1 MEIQQKVNFDI
12 YEGNIAIIDV
22 DLLDNG
28 TRHPNLALMKISG
41 YFKNRGCEVNLIKNY
56 EELTYDNYEGVKMYD
71 AIYAS
76 KVFNFSKFD
85 TKLLDFENVYV
96 GGTGFFYDGG
106 DDLPFEIEHHMPDY
120 TLYDEYIEKDENHKN
135 KEIYYKDY
143 LYYSIG
149 FSTRGCFRQCD
160 FCVNKKYNKVFKH
173 SPIKEFLDESRPYLY
188 LWDDNFLAYPNWE
201 EILDEIE
208 ATGKPFQF
216 RQGLDLRLMTDRK
229 AQRFNNANYHG
240 DFIFAFDHLEDRDKI
255 IDKIQLWKRYS
266 SKICKLYVLCGFESQ
281 DEKDI
286 ERTFERIKILM
297 KYGCLPYIMRYEDYK
312 KSKYKGMYI
321 ELARWCNQ
329 PQFYKKKSFREF
341 CIANQEYKKD
351 KTKNCS
357 SYQAML
363 DFENDFPEIA
373 AKYFDLKFEEEN
385 IYKKQYG
392 YGRKYENKPLCKE
405 CKKKQNCWDDIIE
418 LKGNEDME
426 KKFIELYFNK
436 EIDTLCV
443 HYKNSEC
450 TVCTQ
455 EIAKYIIY
463 ILLKYEKSDLIEILK
478 CSKDSYIEDVTR
490 QNIPQVKQLNVVK
503 EVVEILMTNENID
516 FLELGTKLNSKFNF
530 VNKKEL
536 SLKLCGQN
544 YSKLA
549 ALLDLVVINKVGHNS
564 NIELSDL
571 GMEFYKLSEVEEDQI
586 VQKLLLRIP
595 VIRNCAINDF
605 DYTVL
610 ENDLN
615 VLPVSAPKIKKYN
628 IKYMTDILKK

>member
-1 MEIQQKVNFDI
+1 MKI
-12 YEGNIAIIDV
+12 GIIDA
-22 DLLDNG
+22 DLMDNG

-41 YFKNRGCEVNLIKNY
+41 YYKEQGHDVKLIYKSYDQVYDYDKIFLAKVFTFTKVPEWVLEIKNI
-56 EELTYDNYEGVKMYD
+56 EK
-71 AIYAS
+71 
-76 KVFNFSKFD
+76 
-85 TKLLDFENVYV
+85 
-96 GGTGFFYDGG
+96 GGTGFYEDGG
-106 DDLPFEIEHHMPDY
+106 KDLDYEIEHHKPDY
-120 TLYDEYIEKDENHKN
+120 SLYNEYVEEQLKKGRKRTSLE
-135 KEIYYKDY
+135 DY
-143 LYYSIG
+143 MDYSIG

-160 FCVNKKYNKVFKH
+160 FCVNKKYNKVFRH

-188 LWDDNFLAYPNWE
+188 LWDDNFLAYSNWE

-240 DFIFAFDHLEDRDKI
+240 DFIFAFDHLEDRDRI

-297 KYGCLPYIMRYEDYK
+297 QYGCLPYIMRYEDYK

-405 CKKKQNCWDDIIE
+405 CKKKQNCWDSIIE
-418 LKGNEDME
+418 LKGDKDME

-450 TVCTQ
+450 TVCAQ
-455 EIAKYIIY
+455 KIAKYIVY
-463 ILLKYEKSDLIEILK
+463 VLLKYEKSDLIEILK
-478 CSKDSYIEDVTR
+478 CSKDSYKEDVTR

-503 EVVEILMTNENID
+503 EVVKILMTEENID

-530 VNKKEL
+530 ENEKEL
-536 SLKLCGQN
+536 SLKVCGQN

-549 ALLDLVVINKVGHNS
+549 TLLDLVVINKVGHNS
-564 NIELSDL
+564 NVELSDL
-571 GMEFYKLSEVEEDQI
+571 GREFYKLSEVEKDEI
-586 VQKLLLRIP
+586 IKKLLLRIP
-595 VIRNCAINDF
+595 VIRNCAVNDF

-615 VLPVSAPKIKKYN
+615 VLPISTSKRKKYN
-628 IKYMTDILKK
+628 IKDMIERIKK

>member
-1 MEIQQKVNFDI
+1 MKI
-12 YEGNIAIIDV
+12 GIIDA
-22 DLLDNG
+22 DLMDNG

-41 YFKNRGCEVNLIKNY
+41 YYKEQGHDVNLIYKS
-56 EELTYDNYEGVKMYD
+56 YDQIYD
-71 AIYAS
+71 YDKIFLA
-76 KVFNFSKFD
+76 KVFTFTEVPEWVLEIKNLEK
-85 TKLLDFENVYV
+85 
-96 GGTGFFYDGG
+96 GGTGFYEDGG
-106 DDLPFEIEHHMPDY
+106 KDLDYEIEHHKPDY
-120 TLYDEYIEKDENHKN
+120 SLYDEYVEEQIKKGRKRTSLE
-135 KEIYYKDY
+135 DY
-143 LYYSIG
+143 MDYSIG

-160 FCVNKKYNKVFKH
+160 FCVNKKYNKVFRH

-229 AQRFNNANYHG
+229 AQRFNNTNYHG

-255 IDKIQLWKRYS
+255 INKIQLWKRYS

-297 KYGCLPYIMRYEDYK
+297 QYGCLPYIMRYEDYK
-312 KSKYKGMYI
+312 ESKYKGMYI

-392 YGRKYENKPLCKE
+392 YGRKYENKPLCKK
-405 CKKKQNCWDDIIE
+405 CKKRQNCWDSIIE
-418 LKGNEDME
+418 LKGDEDME

-436 EIDTLCV
+436 EIDTLCI

-450 TVCTQ
+450 TVCVQ
-455 EIAKYIIY
+455 EIAKYIVY
-463 ILLKYEKSDLIEILK
+463 VLLKYEKSDLIEILK
-478 CSKDSYIEDVTR
+478 CSKDSYREDVTR

-503 EVVEILMTNENID
+503 EVVKILMTDENID

-530 VNKKEL
+530 ENKKEL

-564 NIELSDL
+564 NVELSDL
-571 GMEFYKLSEVEEDQI
+571 GREFYKLSEVEKDEI
-586 VQKLLLRIP
+586 IQKLLLRIP
-595 VIRNCAINDF
+595 IIRNCAINDF
-605 DYTVL
+605 DYRVL
-610 ENDLN
+610 ESDLN
-615 VLPVSAPKIKKYN
+615 VLPVSTPKIKKYN
-628 IKYMTDILKK
+628 IKDMVEIIKK